1 MMPLAMWLKLRFVRS
16 LLAKLKGWTWE
27 DLAAFAVQTYGRAEL
42 FRKEVVALCGLL
54 KQAGL
59 SKPAACHYDALPPR
73 GPCAPG
79 DLVWR
84 QNPEVNQA
92 STGYT
97 LGSKRLQL
105 RFGTVED
112 HLAWVGQLLESDP
125 RASWL
130 TLLQREHARWRYTQ
144 AAPADWT
151 LTPEAKARHRRTQT
165 RLQAE
170 RLPLPDNATLDKRYW
185 GLDVGDRLVHETRP
199 ALQVTQVR
207 LNAGQPPT
215 LTLEEL
221 P

>member
-27 DLAAFAVQTYGRAEL
+27 DLAAFAVQTHGRAEL
-42 FRKEVVALCGLL
+42 TRKEVVALCALL

-59 SKPAACHYDALPPR
+59 SKPAACHYQALPPR

-84 QNPEVNQA
+84 QNPEKLPA
-92 STGYT
+92 STGYQ

-105 RFGTVED
+105 RFDSLAD
-112 HLAWVGQLLESDP
+112 HLAWVGQLLDGDA

-144 AAPADWT
+144 ELPADWPVS
-151 LTPEAKARHRRTQT
+151 PEAAARHGRTQA

-170 RLPLPDNATLDKRYW
+170 RLPLPDNATLEKRYW
-185 GLDVGDRLVHETRP
+185 GLDVGDRLVHKTQP